1 VTLNALNGQT
11 SGLNGANIFLVGFMG
26 AGKSEA
32 GRALAIRLGYSF
44 MDLDDVVVQQAGRP
58 ISEIFRLSGEQEFR
72 RLETE
77 AIRRL
82 TMLKNS
88 VVALGGGAFQ
98 SKQNREL
105 LRPYGRTVWLD
116 CPFEI
121 CFQRIKGDNS
131 RPLLGD
137 EAATRILFEKRR
149 STYCAADLRVE
160 TGNLPPEAIAA
171 LIITTL

>member
-1 VTLNALNGQT
+1 MIFD
-11 SGLNGANIFLVGFMG
+11 GANIFLVGFMG

-32 GRALAIRLGYSF
+32 GRALALRLDYSF
-44 MDLDDVVVQQAGRP
+44 LDLDEVIVQQAGKSIR
-58 ISEIFRLSGEQEFR
+58 EIFMLSSEQEFR

-82 TMLKNS
+82 TGLKSS

-98 SKQNREL
+98 SEENREI
-105 LRPYGRTVWLD
+105 LRSYGRTVWLD

-137 EAATRILFEKRR
+137 EAATKLLFEKRR
-149 STYCAADLRVE
+149 PTYGAADLTVE

>member
-1 VTLNALNGQT
+1 MID
-11 SGLNGANIFLVGFMG
+11 GANLFLVGFMG

-32 GRALAIRLGYSF
+32 GRALARRLACSF
-44 MDLDDVVVQQAGRP
+44 MDLDQVIVEQAGKS
-58 ISEIFRLSGEQEFR
+58 ISEIFNLSGEQEFR
-72 RLETE
+72 RLEGD
-77 AIRRL
+77 AIRGL
-82 TMLKNS
+82 VGLKNS

-98 SKQNREL
+98 SEQNREL
-105 LRPYGRTVWLD
+105 LRSCGRTVWLD

-149 STYCAADLRVE
+149 LTYRAADLRVE
-160 TGNLPPEAIAA
+160 TGNLPPEAIAT
-171 LIITTL
+171 LIITKL